1 MNLTEL
7 TPENKKGY
15 KDMKKSFN
23 DFLDDYYEYLQ
34 IISEFKTNE
43 YLQNIHND
51 IVIETC
57 KTRLFNNDSLSLYVL
72 TIRELVNRIKLLND
86 KADDTVL
93 FNRMEKYRTMY
104 ENTRDELNETK
115 KKLEEIQK
123 IVNRGD
129 TSE

>member
-86 KADDTVL
+86 KTDDTVL

-104 ENTRDELNETK
+104 ENCQKELNETK

>member
-51 IVIETC
+51 IAFME
-57 KTRLFNNDSLSLYVL
+57 RY
-72 TIRELVNRIKLLND
+72 RI
-86 KADDTVL
+86 
-93 FNRMEKYRTMY
+93 MY
-104 ENTRDELNETK
+104 ENARDELNETK
-115 KKLEEIQK
+115 KKLEKIQK